1 VTDLRTFIAVEV
13 NNPDVLRHIQKVQHE
28 LQASRAKL
36 KHVEPENLHFTL
48 HFLGNIHSDRVAV
61 LEELLNDLQGEPFEV
76 SLVGLGSFRPQR
88 PRVIWIG
95 CSEGAELLVQYQKLL
110 GSQLR
115 RTGFPVEKRR
125 YSPHLTIARVKSGE
139 YREEL
144 MDLVRRHSNHD
155 FGKFQ
160 VSAIKLKKST
170 LTPRGPIYEDLVVK
184 EFRED
189 DSKVK

>member
-13 NNPDVLRHIQKVQHE
+13 NDLDVLRHIQKVQHE

-36 KHVEPENLHFTL
+36 KQVEPENLHFTL
-48 HFLGNIHSDRVAV
+48 HFLGNIHTDQVAV
-61 LEELLNDLQGEPFEV
+61 LEEILDNLQGEPFEV
-76 SLVGLGSFRPQR
+76 GLVGLGCFRPQR

-95 CSEGAELLVQYQKLL
+95 CSIGAELLVQYQKLL
-110 GSQLR
+110 GIQLR
-115 RTGFPVEKRR
+115 RTGFSVEKRG

-155 FGKFQ
+155 FGKFR

-170 LTPRGPIYEDLVVK
+170 LTPRGPIYEDLIVK
-184 EFRED
+184 EFKEN
-189 DSKVK
+189 DSDMK